1 MRKWL
6 FDRSWA
12 KFNAKHARGLL
23 ESATFTLRTN
33 KRYRATVKLT
43 GFEAWAG
50 NDIIEGKF
58 RELGFKDPKVTG
70 GGGVRQGEALWPGAE
85 RSVPLP
91 IDPHL
96 SNVSEVA

>member
-12 KFNAKHARGLL
+12 SFNAKHARGLL

-43 GFEAWAG
+43 GFETWAG